1 MGGLLERIGQS
12 VGERI
17 FINRRAR
24 CENKTK
30 TKTKQIHEARRVV
43 VLKQL
48 PGRVVETAL
57 KTE

>member
-30 TKTKQIHEARRVV
+30 TKQIHEARRVV